1 MGIWLSLIES
11 LFDKFNWIPF
21 YTDFAIYNFTTQ

>member
-1 MGIWLSLIES
+1 MEIWLLIES